1 LQKLTERVAW
11 AIKIIA
17 TDSDLDKGI
26 TDVALAKILGTN
38 KDTLAVYRQEGGLLK
53 GEVIDNLVARYNF
66 SPQWLFKG
74 QGEPFPGARAKYP
87 DVCGPDSA
95 PIYNNDTLPA
105 ALGID
110 PAIQAMSDI
119 KDIFAS
125 GDPVLIPAIQANINA
140 FKRAL
145 QRERQFSQLINENR
159 KLNESITD
167 LRAQVEEL
175 RRQVDRLTAIPS
187 TAIAQDDSLELATKA
202 G

>member
-1 LQKLTERVAW
+1 MQKLTERVAW